1 VTEAIAERS
10 SPTGRAELLVGVP
23 ADPDRVAAAD
33 AALAVERLLR
43 EAFPAFAARAVVLT
57 DDPHGAV
64 TPGGPLPP
72 ASPDGA
78 PAAVYTG
85 SRLGP
90 DTALPTLLETALAHD
105 AAACALVEAG
115 PREPGVEWVRLLL
128 GPVVEGGFD
137 LVCPAY
143 RRGRLE
149 GLLATG
155 LAAPLTR
162 ALFGARLRQPLGREI
177 ALSRQAVEQLLL
189 EQAWR
194 TDPGPAG
201 ADLWV
206 ITKALAR
213 EARICES
220 FLGARPPPAGPP
232 PDVAHALA
240 RVLRTL
246 FQEMEALAPRWQRVR
261 GSSAVATFGDPRFPD
276 EPATP
281 PAVGPLVS
289 AFVQGWRDLGPLWA
303 MVLPPQTLLG
313 LQRLRTDPP
322 EAFRLGDDA
331 WARIVYDFAV
341 AWRQKVMD
349 RGQLLLSMTPLY
361 LGWAASW
368 ASEIG
373 ALDAAAADARVD
385 GLGQAFELEKRYL
398 ISRWRWP
405 DRFSP

>member
-1 VTEAIAERS
+1 VTETTREPSA
-10 SPTGRAELLVGVP
+10 PTGRTELLVGVP
-23 ADPDRVAAAD
+23 ADPDRLAAAGT
-33 AALAVERLLR
+33 ARAVEGLLR
-43 EAFPAFAARAVVLT
+43 EAFPSFAARAVVLT
-57 DDPHGAV
+57 DDPHGAA
-64 TPGGPLPP
+64 TPGGLLPP
-72 ASPDGA
+72 PSPDGA
-78 PAAVYTG
+78 TAAVYTG

-90 DTALPTLLETALAHD
+90 DTALPTLLEAALAHD

-115 PREPGVEWVRLLL
+115 PREPGVRWVRLLL
-128 GPVVEGGFD
+128 GPVVDGGFD

-162 ALFGARLRQPLGREI
+162 ALFGSRLRQPLGREI
-177 ALSRQAVEQLLL
+177 ALSRRAAEQLLL
-189 EQAWR
+189 EQAWP
-194 TDPGPAG
+194 TDPGQAG

-206 ITKALAR
+206 ITKVLAR

-220 FLGARPPPAGPP
+220 FLGTRPAPAGPQ

-240 RVLRTL
+240 RVLHTL
-246 FQEMEALAPRWQRVR
+246 FREMEVHAARWQRVR

-281 PAVGPLVS
+281 PAVAPLVS
-289 AFVQGWRDLGPLWA
+289 AFTQGWRDLGALWS

-313 LQRLRTDPP
+313 LQRIPTDPP
-322 EAFRLGDDA
+322 EAFRLGDET

-361 LGWAASW
+361 LGWAAGW
-368 ASEIG
+368 ASEVS
-373 ALDAAAADARVD
+373 ALDATAVESRVD
-385 GLGQAFELEKRYL
+385 RLGEAFEGEKRYL

>member
-1 VTEAIAERS
+1 MAET
-10 SPTGRAELLVGVP
+10 SPERPAPAGRAELLVGVP
-23 ADPDRVAAAD
+23 AEPDRLAAAD
-33 AALAVERLLR
+33 AALAVEALLR
-43 EAFPAFAARAVVLT
+43 EAFPSFAARAVVVT
-57 DDPHGAV
+57 DDPQGASP
-64 TPGGPLPP
+64 PGGLPP
-72 ASPDGA
+72 PAPGGA

-85 SRLGP
+85 GRLGP
-90 DTALPTLLETALAHD
+90 DTALPTLLEAALAHD

-115 PREPGVEWVRLLL
+115 PREPGAEWVRLLF

-177 ALSRQAVEQLLL
+177 ALSRRAAEQVLL
-189 EQAWR
+189 EQGGRPDSAQ
-194 TDPGPAG
+194 AA

-213 EARICES
+213 EARVCES
-220 FLGARPPPAGPP
+220 FLGVRPPPAGPQ

-246 FQEMEALAPRWQRVR
+246 FQEMDALAPRWQRVR
-261 GSSAVATFGDPRFPD
+261 GSAPVATFGDPGFPD

-289 AFVQGWRDLGPLWA
+289 AFAQGWRDLRPLWA

-322 EAFRLGDDA
+322 EAFRLGDET
-331 WARIVYDFAV
+331 WARVVYDFAV
-341 AWRQKVMD
+341 AWHHKVMD

-361 LGWAASW
+361 MGWAAGW
-368 ASEIG
+368 ASEIF
-373 ALDAAAADARVD
+373 ALDPSAADARVD
-385 GLGQAFELEKRYL
+385 RLGQAFEAEKRYL